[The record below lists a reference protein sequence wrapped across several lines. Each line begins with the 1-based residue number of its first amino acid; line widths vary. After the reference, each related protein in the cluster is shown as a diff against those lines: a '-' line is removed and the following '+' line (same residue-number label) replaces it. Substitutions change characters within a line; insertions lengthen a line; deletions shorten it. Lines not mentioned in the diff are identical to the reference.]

1 MDDVQTAFVTHYP
14 SYGFDLD
21 MMKVCDGKKNSHSTD
36 SLIPPHQRSME
47 SVGGPDAKQA
57 CWLPTSLNGTTGT
70 LSTNSSGGMTNQLC
84 QRL

>member
-14 SYGFDLD
+14 SYGFDLN
-21 MMKVCDGKKNSHSTD
+21 MMKVCDGQKNLHSTD

-57 CWLPTSLNGTTGT
+57 RWLPTSLNGMTGT
-70 LSTNSSGGMTNQLC
+70 LSTNLAGGTTNQLR